1 MKRGEFLS
9 DQRIKKGLS
18 VSALAQTLGV
28 SEAEIERWESG
39 ELPGSE
45 YLLHLS
51 ELLEIPVEDI
61 LRGGVDEGNAAVAG
75 AENRAA
81 GSEQI
86 GVADG
91 AQDGKGKSAGD
102 AAVRNG
108 GEESTDSHR
117 FDFGELRKEQRSGEP
132 LGSAAPDDVRND
144 SAFVQVL
151 AGEEEENRNGY
162 FKGERRFGYIVFAVF
177 TVVIVIM
184 LAMQFAGWVSR
195 PRELTVEN
203 YRDYLEIDVVPTE
216 SANPDDFA
224 VRVTAKEDITDLR
237 ITVRVK
243 FWNFFED
250 EFFETVTV
258 AAAALRED
266 ETAEGAIHLSDVA
279 LKRGAEVLSV
289 EGDLA

>member
-1 MKRGEFLS
+1 MKRGELLS
-9 DQRIKKGLS
+9 DKRIEKGLS

-39 ELPGSE
+39 ELPDSE
-45 YLLHLS
+45 HLLALS
-51 ELLEIPVEDI
+51 ELLDVSVEDI
-61 LRGGVDEGNAAVAG
+61 LRGGEDAGEAACVRDG
-75 AENRAA
+75 E
-81 GSEQI
+81 
-86 GVADG
+86 ADG
-91 AQDGKGKSAGD
+91 AADADKARGNGAEAGGNP
-102 AAVRNG
+102 R
-108 GEESTDSHR
+108 R
-117 FDFGELRKEQRSGEP
+117 FGFGEARKERGTDPAPEKAAPQESYYEKLHKKIRYSDDPSSADCRTGGDDYNGYSSGE
-132 LGSAAPDDVRND
+132 R
-144 SAFVQVL
+144 
-151 AGEEEENRNGY
+151 
-162 FKGERRFGYIVFAVF
+162 KFGYIVFAVF
-177 TVVIVIM
+177 TVVIAIM
-184 LAMQFAGWVSR
+184 LAVQFAGWVSR
-195 PRELTVEN
+195 PRELTMEN

-243 FWNFFED
+243 FWNFLED

-289 EGDLA
+289 EGGLA